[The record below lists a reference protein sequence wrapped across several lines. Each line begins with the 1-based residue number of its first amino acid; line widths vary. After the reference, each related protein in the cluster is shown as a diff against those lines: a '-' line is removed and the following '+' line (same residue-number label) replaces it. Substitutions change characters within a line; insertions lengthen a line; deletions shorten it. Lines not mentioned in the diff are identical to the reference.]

1 MHFDWDEDKNKQNIK
16 NHKADFNDAVHLFN
30 NDLVV
35 IPDERFDYKEVRF
48 VGYGY
53 VNGRLMNVIYTERS
67 PSIIRIISFR
77 KANSREKRLYEKS
90 IKD

>member
-1 MHFDWDEDKNKQNIK
+1 M
-16 NHKADFNDAVHLFN
+16 
-30 NDLVV
+30 V